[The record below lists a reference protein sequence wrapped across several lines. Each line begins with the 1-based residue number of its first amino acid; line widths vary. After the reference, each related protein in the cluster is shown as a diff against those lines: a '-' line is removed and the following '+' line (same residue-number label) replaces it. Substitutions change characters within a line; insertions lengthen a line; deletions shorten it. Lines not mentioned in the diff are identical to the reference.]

1 MKRKVMTILCF
12 ITGFLLCSYPLVS
25 NRIEQER
32 QQKVI
37 TTYENGLEKTK
48 DMESVWREAQKYN
61 EMLQQIHGKIVAG
74 GVGKKHLG
82 GKSSLVE

>member
-37 TTYENGLEKTK
+37 TTYENGVGENERYGIRVARSTK
-48 DMESVWREAQKYN
+48 
-61 EMLQQIHGKIVAG
+61 I
-74 GVGKKHLG
+74 
-82 GKSSLVE
+82 

>member
-48 DMESVWREAQKYN
+48 DMESVWREAQNIMRCYSRY
-61 EMLQQIHGKIVAG
+61 MGK
-74 GVGKKHLG
+74 
-82 GKSSLVE
+82 